1 MVAHFIRTGSQRV
14 KFNGHEKMK
23 RNPLFNPAVLLTK
36 LACAACIAC
45 FVAGCS
51 RDAPKQQQ
59 ITFPKTGASPPAVI
73 RQPVIEYAAASPVV
87 AAARSQIGKTIIYD
101 PSYVGLKYPGGD
113 VPIEKGV
120 CTDVI
125 VRAFRDALE
134 MDLQKLVHQDMR
146 ISFSKYPKIW
156 GLKRPDRNIDHRR
169 VPNLQRYFQRKG
181 FSLAVTKQ
189 MRDYL
194 PGDVVTCTVPPNRP
208 HIMIVSDRR
217 TSEGLPLVIHNIG
230 RGAQE
235 ENQLFVFP
243 LTGHYRINSDG

>member
-1 MVAHFIRTGSQRV
+1 
-14 KFNGHEKMK
+14 MK
-23 RNPLFNPAVLLTK
+23 RIRSFNKAVMLTK
-36 LACAACIAC
+36 VACVACIAC

-51 RDAPKQQQ
+51 RDAPVQQQ
-59 ITFPKTGASPPAVI
+59 ITFPKASASPPAVI
-73 RQPVIEYAAASPVV
+73 RQPVPKDIAASPIV
-87 AAARSQIGKTIIYD
+87 AAARGQIGKTIIYD

-125 VRAFRDALE
+125 VRAFRDALD

-146 ISFSKYPKIW
+146 IAFSKYPKIW

-181 FSLAVTKQ
+181 FSLAVTRQ

-194 PGDVVTCTVPPNRP
+194 PGDVVTCMVPPNRP

-217 TSEGLPLVIHNIG
+217 TPAGLPLVIHNIG
-230 RGAQE
+230 GGTQE
-235 ENQLFVFP
+235 ENQLFEFP